1 MVASILATNT
11 ISLLTSQTNGV
22 EIYQLLAGRD
32 FCKRSDSGQPRS
44 GISQMAAGMSNY
56 VYCIHDSITN
66 QALLIDPCWDVDG
79 IFNTL
84 AQLNIT
90 NIETCAYTHH
100 HFDHTGGHLPA
111 AYTGGQAGVVLPGI
125 AEVLLQPGVQKVC
138 AGALD
143 IDKII
148 HQCRIP
154 RNTIT
159 PLLDGDPVF
168 ETAHVV
174 VKAMHTPGHTAGS
187 MTFVACNK
195 TSKSTMGEPRI
206 IVTGDTLFIGSCGRY
221 DLPDSNVRHML
232 MSLEKLSALPSDC
245 IVCPGHNYALPSQT
259 TIGQEK
265 LTNQM
270 MQQAME
276 VGPQLR
282 NQELQRNTTCGGGS
296 GGSGGGRGGGG
307 GGGREGDGEEIETK
321 MIFQS
326 LRNLL
331 LFHVNSSNSK
341 DNIVCIKIR
350 SLTLRACLSLLE
362 KKRGGGGGGGGEGDQ
377 EDIGSA
383 DQVCS
388 VLVKL
393 LANSIDYVHG
403 LPNAP
408 RRCGVYFALL
418 VRCLGVGE
426 DWYNNEHDTYHHN
439 LSMEKLIHRLE
450 EIISPE
456 LHGIIIDKSDNASN
470 FVETYGTS
478 LSGRNNYLHG
488 IMSLIHNNLVAR
500 CCRKNTSSL
509 SKEGSEEGSEEG
521 VLDDGNVVVVVPQIY
536 SRLVNLLLGP
546 CLFDVAPTLGGSA
559 DCMERAP
566 LCRETETH
574 DVASRTLFLVAR
586 ECDMLEHVVQRMSSV
601 MDICNVVEL
610 KSWSIDPEDQA
621 ISSTGFVGLQNLG
634 CTLTLFIYSF
644 LFFSSLQFTINY

>member
-1 MVASILATNT
+1 M
-11 ISLLTSQTNGV
+11 SLLTSQTNGV

-296 GGSGGGRGGGG
+296 GGSGGGGSTHRSSTN
-307 GGGREGDGEEIETK
+307 DN
-321 MIFQS
+321 S
-326 LRNLL
+326 
-331 LFHVNSSNSK
+331 SSNSSTTRGGRRRRSK
-341 DNIVCIKIR
+341 AMSSFVPLPDYLGVARHLLKSHIQWEVVHNALRCEECCTLPLDNKQYEP
-350 SLTLRACLSLLE
+350 SESLL
-362 KKRGGGGGGGGEGDQ
+362 
-377 EDIGSA
+377 
-383 DQVCS
+383 
-388 VLVKL
+388 
-393 LANSIDYVHG
+393 
-403 LPNAP
+403 
-408 RRCGVYFALL
+408 
-418 VRCLGVGE
+418 
-426 DWYNNEHDTYHHN
+426 
-439 LSMEKLIHRLE
+439 
-450 EIISPE
+450 
-456 LHGIIIDKSDNASN
+456 
-470 FVETYGTS
+470 
-478 LSGRNNYLHG
+478 
-488 IMSLIHNNLVAR
+488 
-500 CCRKNTSSL
+500 
-509 SKEGSEEGSEEG
+509 
-521 VLDDGNVVVVVPQIY
+521 
-536 SRLVNLLLGP
+536 
-546 CLFDVAPTLGGSA
+546 
-559 DCMERAP
+559 
-566 LCRETETH
+566 
-574 DVASRTLFLVAR
+574 
-586 ECDMLEHVVQRMSSV
+586 
-601 MDICNVVEL
+601 
-610 KSWSIDPEDQA
+610 
-621 ISSTGFVGLQNLG
+621 
-634 CTLTLFIYSF
+634 
-644 LFFSSLQFTINY
+644 